1 MKDFEVITINIGYFI
16 FDFTSVWDWKI
27 SFHLFPIF
35 KKWCEDSDTKIST
48 KILLAP
54 ESVIFNGSAEKMGIP
69 TKTNKNPN
77 QTKTPSKQKIPPNT
91 HTHTQTTKKQTS
103 IFANLIFS
111 ENVDNKNNLEML
123 QWCHLY
129 VYVSVINTF
138 VLVYG
143 FPAWVAGPWVFHNLS
158 FP

>member
-35 KKWCEDSDTKIST
+35 KKWCEYSDTKIST
-48 KILLAP
+48 TILLAP

-77 QTKTPSKQKIPPNT
+77 QTKNPSKQKIPPNT
-91 HTHTQTTKKQTS
+91 HTKKPQK
-103 IFANLIFS
+103 NKPRYLLIFS

-138 VLVYG
+138 VLVHG

-158 FP
+158 SL